1 MKSEKLVNGLVS
13 IIMPSWNTAKF
24 IGETIQSVKNQTYT
38 NWELLIVDDCSTDNT
53 DEIVASFKDDR
64 IRYFHNEKN
73 SGAALTRN
81 KALREA
87 KGEWIAFLDSDDL
100 WAPTKLEHQ
109 INFMKKNGYN
119 LSFTEYE
126 KIDEEYED
134 LIKFFRNQSVKDPTD
149 LAAVSFRV
157 QCYIDVKDFDNA
169 EKLCSLLSDELKN
182 PLLEEI
188 NKAKTGGTE

>member
-1 MKSEKLVNGLVS
+1 MVLIDGQQYLDGGCSVS
-13 IIMPSWNTAKF
+13 IPLDW
-24 IGETIQSVKNQTYT
+24 
-38 NWELLIVDDCSTDNT
+38 
-53 DEIVASFKDDR
+53 
-64 IRYFHNEKN
+64 
-73 SGAALTRN
+73 AL
-81 KALREA
+81 EE
-87 KGEWIAFLDSDDL
+87 G
-100 WAPTKLEHQ
+100 
-109 INFMKKNGYN
+109 
-119 LSFTEYE
+119 YE

-149 LAAVSFRV
+149 FAAVSFRV

>member
-1 MKSEKLVNGLVS
+1 MCKV
-13 IIMPSWNTAKF
+13 F
-24 IGETIQSVKNQTYT
+24 ICVK
-38 NWELLIVDDCSTDNT
+38 WKE
-53 DEIVASFKDDR
+53 E
-64 IRYFHNEKN
+64 
-73 SGAALTRN
+73 G
-81 KALREA
+81 
-87 KGEWIAFLDSDDL
+87 
-100 WAPTKLEHQ
+100 
-109 INFMKKNGYN
+109 
-119 LSFTEYE
+119 YE

>member
-1 MKSEKLVNGLVS
+1 MLQDLQKVQIKLIS
-13 IIMPSWNTAKF
+13 ILEN
-24 IGETIQSVKNQTYT
+24 
-38 NWELLIVDDCSTDNT
+38 IVW
-53 DEIVASFKDDR
+53 I
-64 IRYFHNEKN
+64 
-73 SGAALTRN
+73 
-81 KALREA
+81 KALKEE
-87 KGEWIAFLDSDDL
+87 G
-100 WAPTKLEHQ
+100 
-109 INFMKKNGYN
+109 
-119 LSFTEYE
+119 YE

>member
-1 MKSEKLVNGLVS
+1 MWKEIIEKKRW
-13 IIMPSWNTAKF
+13 IIMVP
-24 IGETIQSVKNQTYT
+24 IVMVIL
-38 NWELLIVDDCSTDNT
+38 LLISLEVYVDIKS
-53 DEIVASFKDDR
+53 
-64 IRYFHNEKN
+64 
-73 SGAALTRN
+73 
-81 KALREA
+81 
-87 KGEWIAFLDSDDL
+87 
-100 WAPTKLEHQ
+100 Q
-109 INFMKKNGYN
+109 
-119 LSFTEYE
+119 